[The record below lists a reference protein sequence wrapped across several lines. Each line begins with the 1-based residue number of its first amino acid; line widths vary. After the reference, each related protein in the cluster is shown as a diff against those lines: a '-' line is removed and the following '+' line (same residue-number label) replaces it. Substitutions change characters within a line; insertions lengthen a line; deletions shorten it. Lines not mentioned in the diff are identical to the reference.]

1 MLPLYSYDDK
11 ELIINESF
19 SELWSVMKFRGKYI
33 NLPEQTEE
41 IIKKIPEQI
50 TMSGK
55 LMKDK
60 KFYFNQEQN
69 QLIVNNLGNEIQL
82 SINYDYEIKWK
93 IHSKCKHKTN
103 IGFYSPYRKFS
114 TDRLYLNFDKNT
126 NTLTKIKCHKGK
138 ILINTHILVIALD
151 KYHKNTD
158 ITLTITPIIRN
169 TNKIPYHQLEYC
181 NVKIFDIKKEG
192 MFYHPIIK
200 DEFKKLYKLVRKYYE
215 FTSIERHNNI
225 KNPNYNDRLPKKID
239 YNDHLPKTK
248 FQVDDP
254 NDHLPKEIDYNGVL
268 SKKSYEPIFSV
279 TTNIQPISDRIGYY
293 GIVIKRDPNV
303 TSSATIYYEFKLSNV
318 LQTPDVIV
326 WAAYYEGENGYGLH
340 QIYDKNKGQDVNV
353 MNIHNGP
360 YSNDNNNIIGQLDL
374 ESTAVDITL
383 IVGNSLYGLLPIN
396 GRDPNTIVEFKK
408 FEIQYNNIIR

>member
-1 MLPLYSYDDK
+1 MLSLYSYDNK
-11 ELIINESF
+11 ELVINESF
-19 SELWSVMKFRGKYI
+19 RELWSVMKFTGKYI
-33 NLPEQTEE
+33 NLPEQTEQ
-41 IIKKIPEQI
+41 IIKKIPNQI
-50 TMSGK
+50 TMTGK

-60 KFYFNQEQN
+60 KFYFNQEPDAF
-69 QLIVNNLGNEIQL
+69 IVNNLGNEIQL

-93 IHSKCKHKTN
+93 IHSKCKHKIN

-126 NTLTKIKCHKGK
+126 NTLTKFKCHKGK

-158 ITLTITPIIRN
+158 ITLTITPIIKN
-169 TNKIPYHQLEYC
+169 INKIPYHQLEYC

-215 FTSIERHNNI
+215 LTSIERDNNL
-225 KNPNYNDRLPKKID
+225 KSL
-239 YNDHLPKTK
+239 
-248 FQVDDP
+248 DP
-254 NDHLPKEIDYNGVL
+254 NDRLPKEIDYNGVL

-340 QIYDKNKGQDVNV
+340 QIYDKNKGQDVDV

-360 YSNDNNNIIGQLDL
+360 YPNDNNYIIGQLDL

-383 IVGNSLYGLLPIN
+383 IIGNSLYGLLPIN

-408 FEIQYNNIIR
+408 FEIQYNNIER